1 MPNKIKKPFI
11 KRFRSGSVLPF
22 AVTMVVLLFIIGLGL
37 MRLGLGA
44 RLACAKT
51 TAQLTAR
58 AAADAGFIQAMRLM
72 NARLA
77 SKPWDGSPIAA
88 VSDVPLAGADATFS
102 YTVTDAGSYY
112 QIASTGKSG
121 SAQRTVYG
129 RLAIGSLL
137 FGIGVKDIID
147 VKVGAIFN
155 APADSGFAIRTNSV
169 VDNAIVLKSGVTIPG
184 DVICGPGG
192 NTDDVVNIKSSTV
205 ITGETYSAMDEI
217 DFPPVVLPADLQS
230 TALTNYN
237 YVAGT
242 PIIGSVDPAN
252 PRCIKLDNI
261 DIPNGGVQRIQG
273 HCKIYV
279 VGTTTLR
286 QSAEL
291 IVDSGASMQMYL
303 GGNMVAGN
311 SNGLDN
317 LNTNLPEAL
326 TIYGLSTCTQMD
338 LKAKGDVFFGYVYVP
353 DAALRVYAKNTLA
366 GAFVGKSF
374 TLTNSASFTFIPPTN
389 TDDND
394 PDSYLFLRW
403 WEE

>member
-1 MPNKIKKPFI
+1 MLNKIKNQFLK
-11 KRFRSGSVLPF
+11 FRPGSVLPF

-37 MRLGLGA
+37 TRLGLNT
-44 RLACAKT
+44 RLSSAKT

-77 SKPWDGSPIAA
+77 AKPWDGSPISA
-88 VSDVPLAGADATFS
+88 VSDMSLAGANATFS
-102 YTVTDAGSYY
+102 YSVTDEGSYY

-121 SAQRTVYG
+121 SAQKTVYG
-129 RLAIGSLL
+129 RLALGSLL

-147 VKVGAIFN
+147 VKVGATFN
-155 APADSGFAIRTNSV
+155 APVGSVFSIRTNSV
-169 VDNAIVLKSGVTIPG
+169 ADNAIVLKSGVTIPG
-184 DVICGPGG
+184 DVVCGPGG
-192 NTDDVVNIKSSTV
+192 NPEDVINIKSSTV
-205 ITGETYSAMDEI
+205 ITGDSYAAMDEI
-217 DFPPVVLPADLQS
+217 DFPPVILPADLQ
-230 TALTNYN
+230 TTPLTNYN
-237 YVAGT
+237 YIAGT
-242 PIIGSVDPAN
+242 PIVGSGDPNN
-252 PRCIKLDNI
+252 PLCIKFNQIL
-261 DIPNGGVQRIQG
+261 IPNGGVQQIQG

-291 IVDSGASMQMYL
+291 IVDSGASMTLYL

-317 LNTNLPEAL
+317 LNPDLPEAL
-326 TIYGLSTCTQMD
+326 TIYGLDTCKQMD

-353 DAALRVYAKNTLA
+353 EADLNVYAKNTLA

-374 TLTNSASFTFIPPTN
+374 TLMNSASFTFIPPTN
-389 TDDND
+389 TSDDD

>member
-1 MPNKIKKPFI
+1 MLNKIKNQFFK
-11 KRFRSGSVLPF
+11 FRPGSVLPF

-37 MRLGLGA
+37 TRLGLNT
-44 RLACAKT
+44 RLSSAKT

-77 SKPWDGSPIAA
+77 AKPWDGSPISA
-88 VSDVPLAGADATFS
+88 VSDMSLAGANATFS
-102 YTVTDAGSYY
+102 YSVTDEGSYY

-121 SAQRTVYG
+121 SAQKTVYG
-129 RLAIGSLL
+129 RLALGSLL

-147 VKVGAIFN
+147 VKVGATFN
-155 APADSGFAIRTNSV
+155 APADGGFSIRTNSV
-169 VDNAIVLKSGVTIPG
+169 ADNAIVLKSGVTIPG
-184 DVICGPGG
+184 DVVCGPGG
-192 NTDDVVNIKSSTV
+192 NPEDVINIKSSTV
-205 ITGETYSAMDEI
+205 ITGDSYSAMDEI
-217 DFPPVVLPADLQS
+217 DFPPVILPVDLQS
-230 TALTNYN
+230 TPLTNYN

-242 PIIGSVDPAN
+242 PIVGSGDPDN
-252 PRCIKLDNI
+252 PLSVKFDQIV
-261 DIPNGGVQRIQG
+261 IPNSGVQHIQG

-291 IVDSGASMQMYL
+291 IVDNGSSMTLYL

-317 LNTNLPEAL
+317 LNPDLPEAL
-326 TIYGLSTCTQMD
+326 TIYGLDTCKQMD

-353 DAALRVYAKNTLA
+353 EADLNVYAKNTLA

-374 TLTNSASFTFIPPTN
+374 TLMNSASFTFIPPTN
-389 TDDND
+389 TSDDD